1 MELGDSWLLTDS
13 SIKVN
18 INGSGKEVEAVLK
31 KSILGCF
38 KGGWI
43 EVVQNGQLEEG
54 DYQKIKAFNNM
65 KQTTSDVTAKLKGI
79 KKKINNLPGEVIED
93 MGKEIMQGA
102 QALYNETLEHS
113 ADKWDSFVEEMVN
126 QAIGRQH

>member
-1 MELGDSWLLTDS
+1 
-13 SIKVN
+13 
-18 INGSGKEVEAVLK
+18 
-31 KSILGCF
+31 
-38 KGGWI
+38 
-43 EVVQNGQLEEG
+43 
-54 DYQKIKAFNNM
+54 M